1 MPTIFDTT
9 IAEFLE
15 PIHSHKNKSLKIIMR
30 KQLHICNSRCQQRTK
45 LMATTAIMDFFLKPH
60 IEERTT
66 CTTPKQK
73 FGSTT
78 DQGTKM
84 TALSLTMH
92 SYY

>member
-45 LMATTAIMDFFLKPH
+45 LMATTAIMDFFLS
-60 IEERTT
+60 RTL
-66 CTTPKQK
+66 KKEQHVQLRNK
-73 FGSTT
+73 NLGVL
-78 DQGTKM
+78 QTK
-84 TALSLTMH
+84 ARR
-92 SYY
+92 